1 VQGLTI
7 LSYASSIFHAPPSIS
22 NSCSSSRKKNIEI
35 SWGFQLNGWLMDLAA
50 SIIEGLAAADT
61 NPGCRSLVSA
71 GHNKA
76 PQHSLLPEF
85 IMPAAPEIIERLLS

>member
-1 VQGLTI
+1 MLLL
-7 LSYASSIFHAPPSIS
+7 LSPIVAHPPE
-22 NSCSSSRKKNIEI
+22 KKIEI
-35 SWGFQLNGWLMDLAA
+35 SWGFQLNGWLMDAA
-50 SIIEGLAAADT
+50 SSIIEGLAAADT